1 MTKSAALYFLVIC
14 APIALVLE
22 FAHSEPLLVL
32 IFAAIGLI
40 PLAKLIGQSTE
51 HLATHYGPTVASLL
65 NVTFGNAAEIIIGIT
80 AISAG
85 LLNLVKASIIGSII
99 GNILLVF
106 GLSLIAGG
114 LKHKEQFFNKE
125 NTGYQSSMLFLA
137 IIGLAVPTILATTAT
152 EVRHQGIIQIIS
164 DVLAFVLL
172 GVYIASIIF
181 TFVTHKHL
189 FSMSSIE
196 REEKNDDVRR
206 NHGSKISQDLDD
218 RVRSNN
224 LYWSKK
230 RSIILLVASIIGV
243 VIVSEVLVSS
253 VEVTIKKFGLGE
265 MFIGAIIVGLVGNA
279 AEHSSAIMLARKD
292 KLDLSIGIAAG
303 SGTQVAIFVVP
314 ILVIA
319 GIVVDRHFSLVFTI
333 YEFAVVFLSSLILI
347 LIAHDGK
354 SNWFEGIMLIAV
366 YSPASLYSMLY
377 VVSNHFASVFLI
389 LRIVAVRYLANDVA
403 HSTDNEL
410 FYRPLGCQK
419 SVFART

>member
-1 MTKSAALYFLVIC
+1 LSRSTALYFLVIC
-14 APIALVLE
+14 APIALLLE
-22 FAHSEPLLVL
+22 FTHSEPLLIF

-65 NVTFGNAAEIIIGIT
+65 NVTFGNAAEIIIGIA

-85 LLNLVKASIIGSII
+85 LLDLVKASIIGSII

-106 GLSLIAGG
+106 GLSLIVGG
-114 LKHKEQFFNKE
+114 LKQKEQFFNKE

-137 IIGLAVPTILATTAT
+137 IIGLAVPTILAATAT
-152 EVRHQGIIQIIS
+152 EVGHQGNIEFIS
-164 DVLAFVLL
+164 VCVAFVLL

-189 FSMSSIE
+189 FSITSVG
-196 REEKNDDVRR
+196 REEKNDDGR
-206 NHGSKISQDLDD
+206 NHDSKISQDLDG
-218 RVRSNN
+218 RVQSNDLHWN
-224 LYWSKK
+224 KK
-230 RSIILLVASIIGV
+230 RSIILLGASLIGV

-253 VEVTIKKFGLGE
+253 VEVTIKKFGFSE
-265 MFIGAIIVGLVGNA
+265 MFVGAIIVGVVGNA

-319 GIVVDRHFSLVFTI
+319 GIVVNRHFDLVFTI
-333 YEFAVVFLSSLILI
+333 YELAVVFLSAIILN

-354 SNWFEGIMLIAV
+354 SNWFEGIMLTAV
-366 YSPASLYSMLY
+366 Y
-377 VVSNHFASVFLI
+377 I
-389 LRIVAVRYLANDVA
+389 IVAVGFFFI
-403 HSTDNEL
+403 H
-410 FYRPLGCQK
+410 
-419 SVFART
+419 

>member
-1 MTKSAALYFLVIC
+1 LKYNNNIINLNLSKSAALYFLVIC
-14 APIALVLE
+14 APIALLLE
-22 FAHSEPLLVL
+22 FTHSEPLLVF

-65 NVTFGNAAEIIIGIT
+65 NVTFGNAAEIIIGIA

-106 GLSLIAGG
+106 GLSLIVGG
-114 LKHKEQFFNKE
+114 LKQKEQFFNKE

-137 IIGLAVPTILATTAT
+137 IIGLAVPTILAATAT
-152 EVRHQGIIQIIS
+152 EVGHQGNIEFIS
-164 DVLAFVLL
+164 VCVAFVLL

-189 FSMSSIE
+189 FSITSIE
-196 REEKNDDVRR
+196 REEKNDDGR
-206 NHGSKISQDLDD
+206 NHDSKISQDLDE
-218 RVRSNN
+218 RVQSND
-224 LYWSKK
+224 LHWSRK
-230 RSIILLVASIIGV
+230 RSIILLGASLIGV

-253 VEVTIKKFGLGE
+253 VEVTIKKFGFSE
-265 MFIGAIIVGLVGNA
+265 MFVGAIIVGVVGNA

-319 GIVVDRHFSLVFTI
+319 GIVVNRHFDLVFTI
-333 YEFAVVFLSSLILI
+333 YELAVVFLSAIILN

-354 SNWFEGIMLIAV
+354 SNWFEGIMLTAV
-366 YSPASLYSMLY
+366 Y
-377 VVSNHFASVFLI
+377 I
-389 LRIVAVRYLANDVA
+389 IVAVGFFFI
-403 HSTDNEL
+403 H
-410 FYRPLGCQK
+410 
-419 SVFART
+419 